1 MKNPDFD
8 IKNYMFGY
16 TKSMK
21 DYIQLVRTNLKPFLA
36 IFIIISIVALAYA
49 IYKPSIYKSTVTL
62 KLSMQPKNILQS
74 SDNNPTVND
83 LDRFV
88 ANELDV
94 IRNSATRERVA
105 KALIDTVESSSNK
118 TIFKLLT
125 LKKGE
130 TGING
135 HKDVDDIV
143 DLLDKAVKTQQKPGE
158 DIIDITVESPSPE
171 EAAIIANTYA
181 DQYRKLNLEVNRDQL
196 TTIRKF
202 LEKQS
207 KEKLLELNNAENALA
222 NFKEKDGIVAL
233 DAQSS
238 ALIAQLSQLDAQR
251 DAAKIDLASST
262 AMLNQYKKQISDQ
275 DPNLAN
281 YLESQTAQSYIDV
294 IQKQIA
300 DLQMNR
306 DMAMANKNPDMDVSA
321 KVKEYDKQIND
332 LKHKLTI
339 KINEIKTGAFASSPE
354 QIKLLTQK
362 MIDEEVRNH
371 SLLKKL
377 NELQTIISKYDGNL
391 NTLPKKS
398 MEFAGYERHMQ
409 SLQQL
414 YTLVEQRYQQALI
427 NEFSQPGNVFILSKA
442 KVPDSPTNIIKI
454 LIVLIGL
461 ITGFVVAFGYVLVKD
476 YFDDTVKSPD
486 DIRKKDF
493 NLLVWIPHFEKSWN
507 NGFLNNE
514 LVVLNDPR
522 SPVSEAFKAL
532 RARVMMANTRGK
544 HIKTILITSPGEGE
558 GKTMVATNLAF
569 SLAQLK
575 KRTLLIDCDL
585 RRPRL
590 HKVMNVGK
598 APGLVDYLM
607 DGVSL
612 DDVAR
617 RPDMEN
623 LLYMTSGSLAL
634 DPTEI
639 FNYSLF
645 ENFLGSMRSQSDFVI
660 IDSAPIVAVVDSE
673 ILAKYVDGVIL
684 VVSADATES
693 KVMSE
698 AVNLIQNTNTPI
710 LGTVL
715 NNFKYKNGYKY
726 YYKYHYNYLSN

>member
-251 DAAKIDLASST
+251 DAAKIDLAAST
-262 AMLNQYKKQISDQ
+262 AMLNQYKKQISEQ

-281 YLESQTAQSYIDV
+281 YLESQTAQSYIEV

-306 DMAMANKNPDMDVSA
+306 DMAMTNKNPDMDVSA
-321 KVKEYDKQIND
+321 KIKEYDKQIND

-371 SLLKKL
+371 SLLRKL

-442 KVPDSPTNIIKI
+442 KVPDGPTNIIKI
-454 LIVLIGL
+454 LIVMIGL

-698 AVNLIQNTNTPI
+698 AVSLIQNTQTPI

>member
-1 MKNPDFD
+1 MKTPDFD

-21 DYIQLVRTNLKPFLA
+21 DYVQLIRTNLKPFLV
-36 IFIIISIVALAYA
+36 IFIIIFVVALVYA
-49 IYKPSIYKSTVTL
+49 IYKPSIYKSTVTI
-62 KLSMQPKNILQS
+62 KLTKQQENILQN
-74 SDNNPTVND
+74 SDNYPSVND

-88 ANELDV
+88 ANELG
-94 IRNSATRERVA
+94 IINNSETRERVA
-105 KALIDTVESSSNK
+105 RALIDTVENSNNK
-118 TIFKLLT
+118 TIFKSLN
-125 LKKGE
+125 LKDGE
-130 TGING
+130 TGVNG
-135 HKDVDDIV
+135 HKDIDDIV
-143 DLLDKAVKTQQKPGE
+143 DLLEKIVKIQQKPGE
-158 DIIDITVESPSPE
+158 DIIDITAESPSPK

-181 DQYRKLNLEVNRDQL
+181 DQYRKLNLEVNRNQL

-207 KEKLLELNNAENALA
+207 KEKLVELNKAEDTLTS
-222 NFKEKDGIVAL
+222 FKEKDGIVAL
-233 DAQSS
+233 DDQSS
-238 ALIAQLSQLDAQR
+238 ALITQLSQLDAQR
-251 DAAKIDLASST
+251 DAAKIDLAAST
-262 AMLNQYKKQISDQ
+262 EMLNQYRKQISDQ

-281 YLESQTAQSYIDV
+281 YLESQTAQAYV
-294 IQKQIA
+294 NAIQKQIA

-306 DMAMANKNPDMDVSA
+306 DIAMANKSPGMDVSA
-321 KVKEYDKQIND
+321 KVQKYDEKINELKQ
-332 LKHKLTI
+332 KLNVR
-339 KINEIKTGAFASSPE
+339 INEIKTGAFSSSPE
-354 QIKLLTQK
+354 QIKDLSKK
-362 MIDEEVRNH
+362 MIEEEVRNH
-371 SLLKKL
+371 SLSIKL
-377 NELQTIISKYDGNL
+377 NELQTIINKYEESL

-398 MEFAGYERHMQ
+398 MEFAGYERHMK

-427 NEFSQPGNVFILSKA
+427 NEYSQPGNVFILSKG
-442 KVPDSPTNIIKI
+442 KVPDSPTKIIKI
-454 LIVLIGL
+454 LIVIIGF

-493 NLLVWIPHFEKSWN
+493 NLLVWIPHFEKRWN

-514 LVVLNDPR
+514 LVVLKDPK
-522 SPVSEAFKAL
+522 SAASEAFKAL
-532 RARVMMANTRGK
+532 RSRILMANAKGNRV
-544 HIKTILITSPGEGE
+544 KTILITSPGEGE
-558 GKTMVATNLAF
+558 GKTMVAANLAF

-575 KRTLLIDCDL
+575 KRTLLMDCDL
-585 RRPRL
+585 RRPRI

-598 APGLVDYLM
+598 SPGLVDYLM
-607 DGVSL
+607 DGASL

-617 RPDMEN
+617 RPDIEN
-623 LLYMTSGSLAL
+623 LLYITSGSLAL

-645 ENFLGSMRSQSDFVI
+645 ENFLGSMRSQADFVI

-673 ILAKYVDGVIL
+673 ILAKFVDGVIL
-684 VVSADATES
+684 VVSAEATES

-698 AVNLIQNTNTPI
+698 AVNLIQNTQTPI

-726 YYKYHYNYLSN
+726 YYKYHYNYSSN